1 MSVYKTT
8 RDKKVITGYSSLVVG
23 LTVIM
28 AIFVIM
34 DDSIGRLLFF
44 LVFFL
49 YCRHDL
55 FCIRHGVYFL

>member
-44 LVFFL
+44 WFFSL
-49 YCRHDL
+49 L
-55 FCIRHGVYFL
+55 